1 MSGGVLGALVVL
13 VELFVFLG
21 ASVLFVVEEVELPLD
36 LQAIT
41 EAISK
46 AMSITP

>member
-1 MSGGVLGALVVL
+1 MSGGVAGALVVL
-13 VELFVFLG
+13 VELFVFFAG
-21 ASVLFVVEEVELPLD
+21 SALFVVEEVELPLD

-46 AMSITP
+46 AMSITL

>member
-1 MSGGVLGALVVL
+1 
-13 VELFVFLG
+13 VFFAG
-21 ASVLFVVEEVELPLD
+21 SAFVVEEVELPLD

-46 AMSITP
+46 AMTIPP

>member
-1 MSGGVLGALVVL
+1 MSAGAIGALVVL
-13 VELFVFLG
+13 PVFLG
-21 ASVLFVVEEVELPLD
+21 ASVELVVEEVEVPLD

-46 AMSITP
+46 AMSIRA